1 MTAAIIIIAI
11 LAVLLIYVTY
21 YYTSQ
26 EYYLAQI
33 IQTTSGY
40 DAYHT
45 YHYFFDVQYIKP
57 SSGGIG
63 GTVLKMKRIEV
74 PYAAYQDLKVGDKIV
89 IKA

>member
-1 MTAAIIIIAI
+1 MTASIIIIGI
-11 LAVLLIYVTY
+11 LALLLIYVTY
-21 YYTSQ
+21 YYTNQ

-33 IQTTSGY
+33 VQTTSGY
-40 DAYHT
+40 DYHT

-74 PYAAYQDLKVGDKIV
+74 PYAAYQDLKAGDKIV